1 MRRLMLIGTVL
12 ALLVV
17 PTLGRTIPAQAA
29 HAQQQA
35 TVHVV
40 RAGETL
46 TAIARAYHV
55 TVEAIA
61 RANNLLNPDC
71 IYAGQRLVIPA
82 GAPYVPPPA
91 TGGCE
96 YLVQPGDTLSKVA
109 QRYGTTVQAIM
120 AANGLSNPDY
130 IAIGQKLIIPGCV
143 APAPPPPPPPPAPVP
158 TCGSTYIVQPG
169 DTLSR
174 IAAMHHTTV
183 QAVAQANGLR
193 YPYLIFPGQRLFIP
207 CGGHPPAP
215 PPKPKPT
222 AVSLKPAAC
231 PREIQIVRPLEGQ
244 HVSGVVQLIG
254 TASIPNFQFYKLEY
268 AIGHLPLDNSAF
280 KSINEVYTTPVVDTV
295 LGVWYVGNMPQGPYT
310 VRLTAVDKR
319 GQFPRPCDVHIFID
333 P

>member
-1 MRRLMLIGTVL
+1 MRRLIVVGTVV

-17 PTLGRTIPAQAA
+17 PALARPGAAQAV
-29 HAQQQA
+29 HSPQQA
-35 TVHVV
+35 VAHVV
-40 RAGETL
+40 RPGETL
-46 TAIARAYHV
+46 TTIARAYHV

-61 RANNLLNPDC
+61 RANNLVNPDR
-71 IYAGQRLVIPA
+71 IYAGQTLVIPG

-96 YLVQPGDTLSKVA
+96 CVVQAGDTLSA
-109 QRYGTTVQAIM
+109 IAARYGTTVQAIM
-120 AANGLSNPDY
+120 AANGLRNPDY
-130 IAIGQKLIIPGCV
+130 IYIGQKLVIPGCLP
-143 APAPPPPPPPPAPVP
+143 PAPPPPPVPPPPA
-158 TCGSTYIVQPG
+158 CGSTYVVQSG

-207 CGGHPPAP
+207 CPGQQPPP

-222 AVSLKPAAC
+222 AAPLKPAAC
-231 PREIQIVRPLEGQ
+231 PREVQIVRPLEGQ
-244 HVSGVVQLIG
+244 HVSGVVQIIG

-280 KSINEVYTTPVVDTV
+280 KSINEIYTTPVVDTV
-295 LGVWYVGNMPQGPYT
+295 LGVWYVGNMPAGPYT

-333 P
+333 H